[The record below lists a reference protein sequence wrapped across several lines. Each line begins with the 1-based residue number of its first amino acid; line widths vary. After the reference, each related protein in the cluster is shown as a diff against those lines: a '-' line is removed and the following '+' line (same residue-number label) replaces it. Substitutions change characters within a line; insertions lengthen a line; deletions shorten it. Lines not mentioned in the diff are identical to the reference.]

1 METKRNPAVLAGLA
15 GVAAASIPVSAQA
28 SPLTD
33 VASFVFD
40 SSLNSLI
47 VGLVG
52 GAIVSGAV
60 SGLVCR
66 SVVSRLQDEIDELK
80 AQNESPT
87 LTPLMKSAKHF
98 KQSGVSAPL
107 PVQGARQDAVPV
119 ISAYGQQG
127 RMASE
132 QTGFTGCLGI
142 GRHMAQGA
150 ESVARKFRSRH
161 GADMMDGLPVITRA
175 DGSVA
180 DVGTDWWNTS
190 VGLGSVTKV
199 EDYVA
204 SDDSG
209 SLAIPSEFVAQTG
222 KQRLVEAAKNA
233 TAKNA
238 SAEFAKDEIRD
249 RLAFVDEG
257 VFPEVHGSEGL
268 ADDDWASALRSM
280 DDRFNSRLVNPE
292 PVIPMPFC
300 DVVGD
305 MDTLD
310 EPDGLEQRTTFIPFK
325 PLGGHPEV
333 VDTESYVNH
342 LIEEEF
348 DHSPSAA
355 TRNAAGRFLRLLEG
369 GTATNEL
376 PLQRKKASSGTGSG
390 RVRAGYQKP
399 AYRPKHFSAPV
410 AKEA

>member
-1 METKRNPAVLAGLA
+1 METKRNPAALAGLTGLA
-15 GVAAASIPVSAQA
+15 VISAPVAAQA

-40 SSLNSLI
+40 SPINSLL

-52 GAIVSGAV
+52 GAAVSGVV

-66 SVVSRLQDEIDELK
+66 SVVSGMQDEIDELR
-80 AQNESPT
+80 QRNEAPT
-87 LTPLMKSAKHF
+87 LTPLMKPAKHF
-98 KQSGVSAPL
+98 KVDAAAPL
-107 PVQGARQDAVPV
+107 PASGTVRAQTPAPSLREEAQASKDGGAGV
-119 ISAYGQQG
+119 SG
-127 RMASE
+127 R
-132 QTGFTGCLGI
+132 LGL
-142 GRHMAQGA
+142 GAHVATGA
-150 ESVARKFRSRH
+150 ERVAKRFRSRRE
-161 GADMMDGLPVITRA
+161 ADMMDGLPVIMRA

-209 SLAIPSEFVAQTG
+209 SLAIPSEFVARTG
-222 KQRLVEAAKNA
+222 KQRLVEA
-233 TAKNA
+233 AKNA

-257 VFPEVHGSEGL
+257 VFPEVHGSEGM
-268 ADDDWASALRSM
+268 AEDDWASALRSM
-280 DDRFNSRLVNPE
+280 DDRINARIANPE
-292 PVIPMPFC
+292 PLIPMPFC

-325 PLGGHPEV
+325 PLAGHPEV

-348 DHSPSAA
+348 DHNSSMA

-369 GTATNEL
+369 GTSTKEL
-376 PLQRKKASSGTGSG
+376 SRPRKKASSTGSA
-390 RVRAGYQKP
+390 RPHTSAEM
-399 AYRPKHFSAPV
+399 ASYRPKHFAVPV